1 MEKSIFGRVFLWLFI
16 GLGLTFVTALYVS
29 TNENMVYNIFSGST
43 YFFLFLAQIIAVIY
57 LSARINKMSVDTA
70 KAIFIGYS
78 ILTGV
83 TFAAIFIAFDM
94 SAIVYSFGIS
104 AAIFAVFALL
114 GFYTNIDLTKIR
126 TFLFTGLIIIILG
139 SIINIFLNIAM
150 FDFMLIIGGIVLFM
164 AFIAYD
170 IQKIKHMMYN
180 IDDEEK
186 MAIYGALQ
194 LYLDFINLFIRIL
207 RLVAGSRK

>member
-16 GLGLTFVTALYVS
+16 GLALTFVTALYVS
-29 TNENMVYNIFSGST
+29 TNENMVYNIFSGNT

-57 LSARINKMSVDTA
+57 LSARINKMSVETA

-78 ILTGV
+78 ILTGI
-83 TFAAIFIAFDM
+83 TFAAIFVAFDM
-94 SAIVYSFGIS
+94 SMIVYSFGIS
-104 AAIFAVFALL
+104 AVIFAVFALL
-114 GFYTNIDLTKIR
+114 GFHTNIDLTKIR

-139 SIINIFLNIAM
+139 SIVNMFLNIAM
-150 FDFMLIIGGIVLFM
+150 FDFVLIIAGIVLFM

-170 IQKIKHMMYN
+170 IQKIKHMMYQ
-180 IDDEEK
+180 IEDEEK

-207 RLVAGSRK
+207 RLLSGSRK